1 MIHNVQLLALKQIF
15 TIQISLVDDVMV
27 RVENIVPKAPLRYGC
42 GTKGILD
49 KKKRPASVDLQDH
62 KKSSSDG
69 IRTRVSALRGPRP
82 RPLDNGARKRKAGE
96 LGFEPRQYES
106 ES

>member
-1 MIHNVQLLALKQIF
+1 MRDADSTQECERSV
-15 TIQISLVDDVMV
+15 
-27 RVENIVPKAPLRYGC
+27 NI
-42 GTKGILD
+42 TK
-49 KKKRPASVDLQDH
+49 

-82 RPLDNGARKRKAGE
+82 RPLDNGAKKSAGE

>member
-1 MIHNVQLLALKQIF
+1 MIHSVQLLALKQIF

-49 KKKRPASVDLQDH
+49 KKKDLQALICKTI
-62 KKSSSDG
+62 KKAAP
-69 IRTRVSALRGPRP
+69 T
-82 RPLDNGARKRKAGE
+82 
-96 LGFEPRQYES
+96 GFEPVFQP
-106 ES
+106 

>member
-1 MIHNVQLLALKQIF
+1 MRDADSTQECERSV
-15 TIQISLVDDVMV
+15 
-27 RVENIVPKAPLRYGC
+27 NI
-42 GTKGILD
+42 TK
-49 KKKRPASVDLQDH
+49 

>member
-1 MIHNVQLLALKQIF
+1 MTIAHFIKKIFLFQRWFRHEVQ
-15 TIQISLVDDVMV
+15 
-27 RVENIVPKAPLRYGC
+27 
-42 GTKGILD
+42 KGKI
-49 KKKRPASVDLQDH
+49 KSPAAIDAAGFSQ
-62 KKSSSDG
+62 SSSDG

-82 RPLDNGARKRKAGE
+82 RPLDNGARKKKAGE